1 MNRVNMRTVLVFVAV
16 AVLLLPAC
24 QKRPRVQPS
33 VAPPPPSPV
42 SPRSSLLEVADG
54 YYADARYA
62 EAARTYRKYLETEAS
77 GTGRDRA
84 LFRLGMSYALSEK
97 SPESTREAQ
106 AQLESLLMQY
116 SRSPHAAEAKFIIGL
131 LQEIRNL
138 STSLRERDERIAG
151 LQVELNRS
159 TEKGDTDEPK
169 LTHALQQELEKLRT
183 EAHEKD
189 ERIKR
194 LADELDRLKKI
205 DLERRNPRVP

>member
-1 MNRVNMRTVLVFVAV
+1 MSAAAIVLFMSACNKKPRIQPVAV
-16 AVLLLPAC
+16 
-24 QKRPRVQPS
+24 
-33 VAPPPPSPV
+33 PPPPSPT
-42 SPRSSLLEVADG
+42 SPPSSLLDVADEH
-54 YYADARYA
+54 YADGRYA
-62 EAARTYRKYLETEAS
+62 EAAQTYTEYLETEAS
-77 GTGRDRA
+77 GAGRDRA
-84 LFRLGMSYALSEK
+84 LFRLAMSCALSGK
-97 SPESTREAQ
+97 SPQAMSEAQ
-106 AQLESLLMQY
+106 AQLENLLMQY